1 MQTQD
6 AGVERAV
13 QLHFHFPA
21 VHIHTADA
29 AVRLSGAAVFVSY
42 HGCLC
47 GSLAPERAA

>member
-6 AGVERAV
+6 ASVERAV
-13 QLHFHFPA
+13 QLHIYISL

-29 AVRLSGAAVFVSY
+29 AVGLRGAAVPVSY

-47 GSLAPERAA
+47 GPLAPERTA